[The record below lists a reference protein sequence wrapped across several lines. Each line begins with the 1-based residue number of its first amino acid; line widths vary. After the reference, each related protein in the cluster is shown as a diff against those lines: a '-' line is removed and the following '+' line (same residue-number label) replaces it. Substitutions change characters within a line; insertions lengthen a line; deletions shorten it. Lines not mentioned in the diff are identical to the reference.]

1 MTTSQLPDSAEMLRF
16 RKNEQAVSQLASLM
30 SEPVFRDALR
40 IIGDLAKPSALPETT
55 PGIHPDT
62 CVTHHHHLLIGITT
76 AINKLKKLTLPIL
89 PGSLE
94 LDDPER
100 DEFEDHLPEELRSK
114 V

>member
-1 MTTSQLPDSAEMLRF
+1 MTTYQLPDSAEMLRF
-16 RKNEQAVSQLASLM
+16 RKNEQAVTQLAALM
-30 SEPVFRDALR
+30 SDPVFRDALK
-40 IIGDLAKPSALPETT
+40 IVGDLARPTHLPETT

-76 AINKLKKLTLPIL
+76 ALTKLKKLTLPIL

-100 DEFEDHLPEELRSK
+100 EEFMDHLPEELR
-114 V
+114 